1 MWYNKSV
8 LKRKEFIK
16 MFEKGKVQEVEFG
29 DYGNFASLIQLSVKP
44 WTYDN
49 DKNLSVIEFAFE
61 KGDMPNVNLVIS
73 NDEINFESFT

>member
-1 MWYNKSV
+1 
-8 LKRKEFIK
+8 

-29 DYGNFASLIQLSVKP
+29 DYGNFASLIPLSVKP
-44 WTYDN
+44 CTYDNDKNLSVYDN

-61 KGDMPNVNLVIS
+61 KGDMPNVSLVIS